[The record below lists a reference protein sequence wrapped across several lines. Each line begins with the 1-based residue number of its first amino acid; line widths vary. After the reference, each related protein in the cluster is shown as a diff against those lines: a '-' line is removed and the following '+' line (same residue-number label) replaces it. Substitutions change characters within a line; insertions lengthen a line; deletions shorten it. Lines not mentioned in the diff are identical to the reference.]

1 VQLGCMVKHVL
12 PNYVT
17 AADLAQAVS
26 IHKKTVFKLAKAGVL
41 PSLKLTPKC
50 VRFPLAECI
59 EALERRTREVA
70 R

>member
-1 VQLGCMVKHVL
+1 
-12 PNYVT
+12 
-17 AADLAQAVS
+17 
-26 IHKKTVFKLAKAGVL
+26 
-41 PSLKLTPKC
+41 LKLTPKC